1 MQTKL
6 PFAAYET
13 GSNGAQL
20 QSMAPITLTSA
31 YNHDNPVQQP
41 VIQTNEPAIPA

>member
-1 MQTKL
+1 MR
-6 PFAAYET
+6 T

-20 QSMAPITLTSA
+20 QSMAPITLTST
-31 YNHDNPVQQP
+31 YNHDNLVQQP